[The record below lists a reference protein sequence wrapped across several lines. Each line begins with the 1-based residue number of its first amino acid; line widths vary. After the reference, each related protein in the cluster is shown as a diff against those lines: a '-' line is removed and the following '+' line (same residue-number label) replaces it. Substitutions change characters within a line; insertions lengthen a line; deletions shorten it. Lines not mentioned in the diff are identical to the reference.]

1 MKKKIKLKDLEV
13 TSFRTE
19 HIYIRAGAA
28 LAGKEPEYTEEG
40 YPDCGKT
47 GLLVDPN
54 CQH

>member
-13 TSFRTE
+13 TSFKTE
-19 HIYIRAGAA
+19 HTYIRAGAE
-28 LAGKEPEYTEEG
+28 LAAKEPRYTEPD